1 MVSKTDA
8 PAIRTAQSASPAT
21 VPLIAIATKDDVS
34 LHRTLIPASLRA
46 SPRLSQ
52 TKAPKRRQSPPPQP
66 NCARWSPSP
75 FPPGPR
81 KRVNHKRSWRKC
93 AGILC
98 RIAAL
103 IDRVAVVQQRAQTGH
118 GRPAH
123 RQGAG
128 NTLPALATE
137 RRQLANDDRDEIY
150 ELLRVSVTNAT
161 ASSRR
166 RFTSRSPSLAKSM
179 MCIARA
185 SRVASA

>member
-34 LHRTLIPASLRA
+34 LQRTLIRLASE
-46 SPRLSQ
+46 PRQDCHKQKHQSGGSHHLPNP
-52 TKAPKRRQSPPPQP
+52 TAPDGLHLHS
-66 NCARWSPSP
+66 
-75 FPPGPR
+75 PPGPR